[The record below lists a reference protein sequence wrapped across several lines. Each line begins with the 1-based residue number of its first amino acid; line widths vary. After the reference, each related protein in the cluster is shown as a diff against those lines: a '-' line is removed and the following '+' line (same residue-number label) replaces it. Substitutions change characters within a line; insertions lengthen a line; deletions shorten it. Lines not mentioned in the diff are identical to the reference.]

1 MERWLKVKNSV
12 RTVGQKDM
20 TSKTV
25 GMCVGI
31 VANQVTRNN
40 SAYIN
45 QKESTHYRIKLIK

>member
-12 RTVGQKDM
+12 RTVGQKHM